1 MASHDELKTALM
13 ETLEKRG
20 VVGELK
26 AKIRQEIFAVLDESD
41 VVKPKVRNIEFII
54 FSLDFESRKS
64 FFCVS
69 VCVDSYL
76 ALVVV
81 DANHVSCLWRRW
93 L

>member
-54 FSLDFESRKS
+54 FSLDFESRMS
-64 FFCVS
+64 FLLCERVCRFVS
-69 VCVDSYL
+69 SI
-76 ALVVV
+76 
-81 DANHVSCLWRRW
+81 SCC
-93 L
+93 

>member
-54 FSLDFESRKS
+54 FFIRFIYNLPIRLHITQSELLLISG
-64 FFCVS
+64 
-69 VCVDSYL
+69 
-76 ALVVV
+76 
-81 DANHVSCLWRRW
+81 
-93 L
+93 

>member
-41 VVKPKVRNIEFII
+41 VVKPKVRNI
-54 FSLDFESRKS
+54 
-64 FFCVS
+64 
-69 VCVDSYL
+69 
-76 ALVVV
+76 
-81 DANHVSCLWRRW
+81 
-93 L
+93 

>member
-41 VVKPKVRNIEFII
+41 VVKPKVRSIEFII
-54 FSLDFESRKS
+54 FFIRFWISNEFS
-64 FFCVS
+64 FVWACVS
-69 VCVDSYL
+69 V
-76 ALVVV
+76 
-81 DANHVSCLWRRW
+81 RI
-93 L
+93 

>member
-54 FSLDFESRKS
+54 FFIR
-64 FFCVS
+64 F
-69 VCVDSYL
+69 
-76 ALVVV
+76 
-81 DANHVSCLWRRW
+81 
-93 L
+93 

>member
-41 VVKPKVRNIEFII
+41 VVNPKVRNIEFII
-54 FSLDFESRKS
+54 FFIR
-64 FFCVS
+64 F
-69 VCVDSYL
+69 
-76 ALVVV
+76 
-81 DANHVSCLWRRW
+81 
-93 L
+93 